1 MKMKSFCDNDDNNH
15 SNATN
20 LLGFSLSSNMLKMG
34 GSEGEAL
41 YSSSSSS
48 IATSSVPPQLVVG
61 DNSSNYGVCYGSNSA
76 AREIYSQ
83 REMYSQMSVMPLR
96 SDGSLCLMEALNRSS
111 HSNHHHHTQGE

>member
-1 MKMKSFCDNDDNNH
+1 MKSFCDNDD
-15 SNATN
+15 SNTTN

-34 GSEGEAL
+34 GGEAL

-48 IATSSVPPQLVVG
+48 VATSSVPPQLVVG
-61 DNSSNYGVCYGSNSA
+61 DNSSNYGVCYGSNLA
-76 AREIYSQ
+76 A

-111 HSNHHHHTQGE
+111 HSNNHHHSQG

>member
-1 MKMKSFCDNDDNNH
+1 MKSFCDNDD
-15 SNATN
+15 SNTTN

-34 GSEGEAL
+34 GGEAL

-48 IATSSVPPQLVVG
+48 AATSSVPPQLVVG